1 MLHDTIGD
9 NSIPADIFHG
19 DNVGA
24 RGILSRWIMSWPGIY
39 SLTWIIL
46 RESRQYRQGISGNI
60 GVNLGV
66 PGRALACRSCVRSPR
81 KQLFFFRNCA
91 TLVAMFRDLPITARE
106 LKATPE
112 VLERVY
118 EAARLGLRGE
128 SLALAAGM
136 LPQEYARLKLMDR
149 VAEIAEMKGRADS
162 EMAMSRVVFD
172 AAEAGDSKAALE
184 FLKHRHDW
192 VAKQQVQVDVSQQ
205 ISITAALE
213 QAQKRVEMIEEVVDI
228 SAQPKVVIEPKVIP
242 LARELG
248 EEV

>member
-1 MLHDTIGD
+1 
-9 NSIPADIFHG
+9 
-19 DNVGA
+19 
-24 RGILSRWIMSWPGIY
+24 MSWPEIY
-39 SLTWIIL
+39 SRNEIITR
-46 RESRQYRQGISGNI
+46 REREYRQGISREY
-60 GVNLGV
+60 LGAGRGEGG
-66 PGRALACRSCVRSPR
+66 PGQGWYVYGPPAQNFIFCEAFLRSALCIPPDLAILR
-81 KQLFFFRNCA
+81 
-91 TLVAMFRDLPITARE
+91 AMFRDLPITARE

-184 FLKHRHDW
+184 FLRHRHDW

-213 QAQKRVEMIEEVVDI
+213 QAQRRVEMIED
-228 SAQPKVVIEPKVIP
+228 AVIVEPKALARPVP

>member
-1 MLHDTIGD
+1 
-9 NSIPADIFHG
+9 
-19 DNVGA
+19 
-24 RGILSRWIMSWPGIY
+24 
-39 SLTWIIL
+39 
-46 RESRQYRQGISGNI
+46 
-60 GVNLGV
+60 
-66 PGRALACRSCVRSPR
+66 
-81 KQLFFFRNCA
+81 
-91 TLVAMFRDLPITARE
+91 MFRDLPITARE

-162 EMAMSRVVFD
+162 EMAMSRVVFE
-172 AAEAGDSKAALE
+172 AAEGGDSKAALE
-184 FLKHRHDW
+184 
-192 VAKQQVQVDVSQQ
+192 
-205 ISITAALE
+205 
-213 QAQKRVEMIEEVVDI
+213 QAQRRVEMIEEVVDI
-228 SAQPKVVIEPKVIP
+228 SAQPMVESRPATQTPIP

>member
-1 MLHDTIGD
+1 MCTEPPQTI
-9 NSIPADIFHG
+9 IFF
-19 DNVGA
+19 
-24 RGILSRWIMSWPGIY
+24 LQ
-39 SLTWIIL
+39 L
-46 RESRQYRQGISGNI
+46 RYTAG
-60 GVNLGV
+60 
-66 PGRALACRSCVRSPR
+66 
-81 KQLFFFRNCA
+81 
-91 TLVAMFRDLPITARE
+91 MFRDLPITARE

-213 QAQKRVEMIEEVVDI
+213 QAQRRVEMIEEVVDI
-228 SAQPKVVIEPKVIP
+228 SAQPKVVIEPKA

>member
-1 MLHDTIGD
+1 
-9 NSIPADIFHG
+9 
-19 DNVGA
+19 
-24 RGILSRWIMSWPGIY
+24 
-39 SLTWIIL
+39 
-46 RESRQYRQGISGNI
+46 
-60 GVNLGV
+60 
-66 PGRALACRSCVRSPR
+66 
-81 KQLFFFRNCA
+81 
-91 TLVAMFRDLPITARE
+91 
-106 LKATPE
+106 
-112 VLERVY
+112 VY

-213 QAQKRVEMIEEVVDI
+213 QAQRRVEMIEEVVDI
-228 SAQPKVVIEPKVIP
+228 SAQPMVESRPATQTPVP

-248 EEV
+248 KEV

>member
-1 MLHDTIGD
+1 MCPAKSPLH
-9 NSIPADIFHG
+9 PAG
-19 DNVGA
+19 
-24 RGILSRWIMSWPGIY
+24 SRYTG
-39 SLTWIIL
+39 
-46 RESRQYRQGISGNI
+46 G
-60 GVNLGV
+60 
-66 PGRALACRSCVRSPR
+66 
-81 KQLFFFRNCA
+81 
-91 TLVAMFRDLPITARE
+91 MFRDLPITARE

-162 EMAMSRVVFD
+162 EMAMSRVVFE
-172 AAEAGDSKAALE
+172 AAEGGDSKAALE

-213 QAQKRVEMIEEVVDI
+213 QAQRRVEMIED
-228 SAQPKVVIEPKVIP
+228 AVIVEPKALTRPVP

>member
-1 MLHDTIGD
+1 M
-9 NSIPADIFHG
+9 
-19 DNVGA
+19 
-24 RGILSRWIMSWPGIY
+24 
-39 SLTWIIL
+39 L

-60 GVNLGV
+60 GVNLGA
-66 PGRALACRSCVRSPR
+66 PGRALACRACVRSPR
-81 KQLFFFRNCA
+81 AKFYFFAAVPNLQRSSVPA
-91 TLVAMFRDLPITARE
+91 GSSYTAGMFRDLPVTARE

-213 QAQKRVEMIEEVVDI
+213 QAQRRVEMIEEVVDI
-228 SAQPKVVIEPKVIP
+228 SAQPKVVIEPKLIP